1 MKRQGPLDAAAVAD
15 ALALTPAAIRL
26 QLSHLEEDGLLAHR
40 DEVAEGARR
49 GRPRHVYELTS
60 AAEALYPKR
69 YGDLTTELLG
79 YLGGP
84 GATQVDEL
92 FEQRRQRR
100 VAGALPRTAHLPF
113 DEQVAALTAILDEDG
128 YLAEAERLDDG
139 SWRITEH
146 NCAILTV
153 AHGFSQACTSELA
166 FIRDALPG
174 AIGAPGGPPH
184 GRRARVRLR
193 RQPAGVVESA
203 DLISRTETPSTS
215 WISLCS
221 SSTRCCPPISTTNSS
236 TAWPPSRSKMLMATM
251 SPPTAPIRLATRPSA
266 PGRSGSAIRTT

>member
-1 MKRQGPLDAAAVAD
+1 VTTEPAADTRAATATEVAEPESPLQQLPTTRRAVLNLLKRQGPLDALAVAD

-100 VAGALPRTAHLPF
+100 VAGALPKTAHLPF

-128 YLAEAERLDDG
+128 YLAEAEKLSDG

-153 AHGFSQACTSELA
+153 AHGFAQACSSELA
-166 FIRDALPG
+166 FIHDALPG
-174 AIGAPGGPPH
+174 ASVRRVAHLMDGAH
-184 GRRARVRLR
+184 VCAY
-193 RQPAGVVESA
+193 VV
-203 DLISRTETPSTS
+203 
-215 WISLCS
+215 
-221 SSTRCCPPISTTNSS
+221 
-236 TAWPPSRSKMLMATM
+236 
-251 SPPTAPIRLATRPSA
+251 SPPTSSSPPT
-266 PGRSGSAIRTT
+266 

>member
-1 MKRQGPLDAAAVAD
+1 M
-15 ALALTPAAIRL
+15 
-26 QLSHLEEDGLLAHR
+26 
-40 DEVAEGARR
+40 
-49 GRPRHVYELTS
+49 YELTS

-100 VAGALPRTAHLPF
+100 SPARRPDGTPAFRR
-113 DEQVAALTAILDEDG
+113 QVAALTAILDEDG
-128 YLAEAERLDDG
+128 YLAEAERLADG

-174 AIGAPGGPPH
+174 ASVRRVAHLMDGADVCAYVVSPP
-184 GRRARVRLR
+184 A
-193 RQPAGVVESA
+193 
-203 DLISRTETPSTS
+203 
-215 WISLCS
+215 S
-221 SSTRCCPPISTTNSS
+221 SS
-236 TAWPPSRSKMLMATM
+236 L
-251 SPPTAPIRLATRPSA
+251 PT
-266 PGRSGSAIRTT
+266 

>member
-1 MKRQGPLDAAAVAD
+1 VTTPPGPTAPDPAGTVAAASPLHQLPTTRRAVLNLLKRQGPLDAAAVAE
-15 ALALTPAAIRL
+15 ALGLIPAAIRL
-26 QLSHLEEDGLLAHR
+26 QLSHLEEDGLLVHR
-40 DEVAEGARR
+40 DELPGAAGR

-84 GATQVDEL
+84 GASQVDAL

-100 VAGALPRTAHLPF
+100 VAGALPRTADLPF
-113 DEQVAALTAILDEDG
+113 DEQVAALTQILDEDG
-128 YLAEAERLDDG
+128 YLAEAEKLPDG

-174 AIGAPGGPPH
+174 ATVRRVAHLMDGAH
-184 GRRARVRLR
+184 VCAY
-193 RQPAGVVESA
+193 VV
-203 DLISRTETPSTS
+203 
-215 WISLCS
+215 
-221 SSTRCCPPISTTNSS
+221 
-236 TAWPPSRSKMLMATM
+236 
-251 SPPTAPIRLATRPSA
+251 SPPTS
-266 PGRSGSAIRTT
+266 

>member
-1 MKRQGPLDAAAVAD
+1 VTAELETAAENAPAESPLQQLPTTRRAILNLVKRQGPLDAAAVAA
-15 ALALTPAAIRL
+15 ALSLTPAAVRM
-26 QLSHLEEDGLLAHR
+26 QMTRLEEDGLLTHR
-40 DEVAEGARR
+40 DEVPGAGGR

-60 AAEALYPKR
+60 AAESLYPKR

-79 YLGGP
+79 YLGGTD
-84 GATQVDEL
+84 AAQVDEL
-92 FEQRRQRR
+92 FEQRRRRR

-128 YLAEAERLDDG
+128 YLAEAERLPDG

-174 AIGAPGGPPH
+174 ATVRRVAHLMDGAH
-184 GRRARVRLR
+184 VCAY
-193 RQPAGVVESA
+193 VV
-203 DLISRTETPSTS
+203 
-215 WISLCS
+215 
-221 SSTRCCPPISTTNSS
+221 
-236 TAWPPSRSKMLMATM
+236 
-251 SPPTAPIRLATRPSA
+251 SPPAS
-266 PGRSGSAIRTT
+266 

>member
-1 MKRQGPLDAAAVAD
+1 VKTKSAPPKDVKAVKADAAHGSRTETDGDESPIEQLPTTRRAILNLIKRQGPLDSLAVAE

-26 QLSHLEEDGLLAHR
+26 QLARLEEDGLLVHR
-40 DEVAEGARR
+40 DEVPQGAGR
-49 GRPRHVYELTS
+49 GRPRQVYELTS

-84 GATQVDEL
+84 DASQVDQL
-92 FEQRRQRR
+92 FEQRRLRR
-100 VAGALPRTAHLPF
+100 VAGALPRTANLPF
-113 DEQVAALTAILDEDG
+113 DDQVTALTTILDEDG
-128 YLAEAERLDDG
+128 YLADAEKLPDG

-174 AIGAPGGPPH
+174 ATVRRVAHLMDGAHVCAYVVTPPG
-184 GRRARVRLR
+184 
-193 RQPAGVVESA
+193 S
-203 DLISRTETPSTS
+203 
-215 WISLCS
+215 
-221 SSTRCCPPISTTNSS
+221 
-236 TAWPPSRSKMLMATM
+236 
-251 SPPTAPIRLATRPSA
+251 
-266 PGRSGSAIRTT
+266 

>member
-1 MKRQGPLDAAAVAD
+1 MTTAESQRDATESPIEQLPTTRRAILNLLKRNGPLDAAAVAKE
-15 ALALTPAAIRL
+15 LGLTVAAVRL
-26 QLSHLEEDGLLAHR
+26 QLSRLEDDGLLAHT
-40 DEVAEGARR
+40 DEVPGGAGR
-49 GRPRHVYELTS
+49 GRPRHVYALAP

-84 GATQVDEL
+84 DDPRIDEL

-100 VAGALPRTAHLPF
+100 VAGALPRTADLPF

-128 YLAEAERLDDG
+128 YLADAERLDDG

-174 AIGAPGGPPH
+174 ATVRRVAHLMDGAH
-184 GRRARVRLR
+184 VCAY
-193 RQPAGVVESA
+193 VV
-203 DLISRTETPSTS
+203 I
-215 WISLCS
+215 
-221 SSTRCCPPISTTNSS
+221 
-236 TAWPPSRSKMLMATM
+236 PPS
-251 SPPTAPIRLATRPSA
+251 P
-266 PGRSGSAIRTT
+266 

>member
-1 MKRQGPLDAAAVAD
+1 MTSESPPVTSESVAPAEAPRGDSPLQQLPTTRRAILNLLKRQGPLDASAVAD
-15 ALALTPAAIRL
+15 ALSLTPAAVRL
-26 QLSHLEEDGLLAHR
+26 QLGRLEEDGLLVHR
-40 DEVAEGARR
+40 DEVAPGTRR
-49 GRPRHVYELTS
+49 GRPRHVYDLTG

-84 GATQVDEL
+84 GAAQVDEL
-92 FEQRRQRR
+92 FESRRKRR
-100 VAGALPRTAHLPF
+100 VAGALPRTANLPF

-128 YLAEAERLDDG
+128 YLAEAERLPDG

-174 AIGAPGGPPH
+174 ATVRRVAHLMDGAH
-184 GRRARVRLR
+184 VCAY
-193 RQPAGVVESA
+193 VV
-203 DLISRTETPSTS
+203 
-215 WISLCS
+215 
-221 SSTRCCPPISTTNSS
+221 
-236 TAWPPSRSKMLMATM
+236 
-251 SPPTAPIRLATRPSA
+251 SPPAS
-266 PGRSGSAIRTT
+266 